1 MEILEIGE
9 NDVSGRRSLHP
20 GSRNPN
26 KAPLSF
32 VPTSGSWQGGVAP
45 SGVPPAWPRGPPAG
59 RSARLQRVELDD
71 LGVNR
76 KIGNGR
82 RRRALNRAE
91 WRAGAAGSA
100 LLPRQRPEGRHAGVI
115 GQLGRCLQA

>member
-9 NDVSGRRSLHP
+9 NDASGRRSLLP
-20 GSRNPN
+20 GSRNPGSRN
-26 KAPLSF
+26 TAVVPLSF

-45 SGVPPAWPRGPPAG
+45 SGAPPSWPRGPPAG
-59 RSARLQRVELDD
+59 RSARLRRVESDD

-82 RRRALNRAE
+82 RRRAL
-91 WRAGAAGSA
+91 GG
-100 LLPRQRPEGRHAGVI
+100 EG
-115 GQLGRCLQA
+115 L